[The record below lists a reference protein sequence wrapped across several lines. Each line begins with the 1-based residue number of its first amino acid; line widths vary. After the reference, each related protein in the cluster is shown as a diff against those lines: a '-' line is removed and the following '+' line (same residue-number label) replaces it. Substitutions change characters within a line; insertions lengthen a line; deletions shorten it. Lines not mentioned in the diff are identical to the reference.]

1 MRIYRAE
8 NVKAPRKRRRVL
20 RFFLWTF
27 LVVGLVTATGAGA
40 FYYYLRDAV
49 DQITEARTPD
59 EKGAVDSLVD
69 PGINTS
75 APSAK
80 RPVIFLLIGQDRRPG
95 ESRGRSDTLMLVRVD
110 PKTKIVSMLSFP
122 RDWIVNIPGYGPRQ
136 ITDSFFLNGPKL
148 TIDTIKSVTGISPN
162 YYVSVDFDAFTQT
175 VNAFDGVYVD
185 VDRRYFNLNQN
196 TAGTNFNSIDIEP
209 GYQLMRGQSALEY
222 VRHRHD
228 DDDTY
233 RLARQQL
240 FLREFKVK
248 LDPISIGRNLG
259 TLLNTAKK
267 NLKIIGKKQMSLN
280 DMELYANTL
289 RTIPKNNMV
298 NVRFV
303 GYGHPTLAGRIA
315 VDQSEIDSVVDQFL
329 DPDPTQAN
337 RAADEAAGKVKK
349 TSIKYDA
356 ATIQVEVRNGNGKV
370 GAAAD
375 LEQQLVKRGWKN
387 ARAHGDA
394 ESSDYFDSVIYY
406 GEKSGSKEAA
416 TALKALVNPS
426 EIKPLD
432 AAEVAALNAAVA
444 NPDDPNSQVYADVV
458 VVVGQTFDTLAPE
471 KVKALPADVKARI
484 ATDRSRDLAAWRKA
498 QKGMG
503 HSLMYPTKLPNN
515 TVTGDP
521 LVNSYPAFR
530 RYKLRGKNALHV
542 TYYETS
548 EQSKT
553 TFGVQVLDWETPPL
567 LQSPNETRTQ
577 NNIEYLLYFNGAKLH
592 RVAWHWNKRTY
603 WLSNSIVDGLSNST
617 MWAIA
622 TGFRRIPSS

>member
-1 MRIYRAE
+1 
-8 NVKAPRKRRRVL
+8 
-20 RFFLWTF
+20 
-27 LVVGLVTATGAGA
+27 
-40 FYYYLRDAV
+40 
-49 DQITEARTPD
+49 
-59 EKGAVDSLVD
+59 
-69 PGINTS
+69 
-75 APSAK
+75 
-80 RPVIFLLIGQDRRPG
+80 
-95 ESRGRSDTLMLVRVD
+95 MLVRVD

-122 RDWIVNIPGYGPRQ
+122 RDWIVNIPGYGPQ
-136 ITDSFFLNGPKL
+136 EITNSFFLNGPKL

-175 VNAFDGVYVD
+175 VNAFKGVYVD

-209 GYQLMRGQSALEY
+209 GYQLMRGQDALEY

-289 RTIPKNNMV
+289 RSIPKNNMV

-303 GYGHPTLAGRIA
+303 GHAHPTLAGRIA
-315 VDQSEIDSVVDQFL
+315 VDQSEVDATVEQFL

-349 TSIKYDA
+349 TSTKFDA

-406 GEKSGSKEAA
+406 GDEGRVEGGRDRAQGARQPERDQAARRRRGRRAERLGREPRRSRVAGLRRRRGGGRPDVRHARAREGQGAAGRREGAHRHRPLARPGARGGRRRRAWGTRSCTRRSCRTTPSRATRRSSRTPPSAA
-416 TALKALVNPS
+416 TS
-426 EIKPLD
+426 C
-432 AAEVAALNAAVA
+432 AA
-444 NPDDPNSQVYADVV
+444 
-458 VVVGQTFDTLAPE
+458 
-471 KVKALPADVKARI
+471 R
-484 ATDRSRDLAAWRKA
+484 
-498 QKGMG
+498 
-503 HSLMYPTKLPNN
+503 
-515 TVTGDP
+515 
-521 LVNSYPAFR
+521 
-530 RYKLRGKNALHV
+530 
-542 TYYETS
+542 
-548 EQSKT
+548 
-553 TFGVQVLDWETPPL
+553 TPC
-567 LQSPNETRTQ
+567 T
-577 NNIEYLLYFNGAKLH
+577 
-592 RVAWHWNKRTY
+592 
-603 WLSNSIVDGLSNST
+603 
-617 MWAIA
+617 
-622 TGFRRIPSS
+622 